1 MKELVDEVQ
10 RRKRLGDQPPF
21 FPNGWFA
28 LLDSSDL
35 KAGQVK
41 HVQALGDK
49 EGWSQ
54 SFLYIVR
61 KLWWAEVNTE
71 RAICWNILM
80 LLSACQLHICIP

>member
-1 MKELVDEVQ
+1 MKELVGEVQ
-10 RRKRLGDQPPF
+10 RRRHLGDQPPVL
-21 FPNGWFA
+21 PNGWFA

-54 SFLYIVR
+54 TVFVYYWETV
-61 KLWWAEVNTE
+61 
-71 RAICWNILM
+71 M
-80 LLSACQLHICIP
+80 G